1 MLYSIYKVLAAGM
14 KYWFLCLAVLIV
26 LLLYFGLQKRICG
39 NGGQCWEKSVNTL
52 ATWKLWGDYRKRR
65 EPALALLR
73 DNTIGSGRSA
83 DIVIRDASVQR
94 AHALLYMQG
103 GELILSPLA
112 KGITQIN
119 GRRAN
124 QAYAVHTG
132 DIISFGRVET
142 RVFIRPELEQAT

>member
-26 LLLYFGLQKRICG
+26 MLLISVSKKEYRERRAVLGEIGQYVGYLEIVGGLPEAQGMRIG
-39 NGGQCWEKSVNTL
+39 V
-52 ATWKLWGDYRKRR
+52 A
-65 EPALALLR
+65 R

-83 DIVIRDASVQR
+83 DIVIRHSSVQR
-94 AHALLYMQG
+94 AHALLYMQNG
-103 GELILSPLA
+103 KLILSPLA

-119 GRRAN
+119 GRQAN

-132 DIISFGRVET
+132 DVISFGRVET
-142 RVFIRPELEQAT
+142 RVFIRPELEQTI